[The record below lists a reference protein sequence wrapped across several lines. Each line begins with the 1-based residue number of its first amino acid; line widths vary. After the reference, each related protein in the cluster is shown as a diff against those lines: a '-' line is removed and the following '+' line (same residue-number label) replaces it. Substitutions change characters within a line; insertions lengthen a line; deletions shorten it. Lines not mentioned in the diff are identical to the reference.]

1 MNAYLV
7 YQTQQMERA
16 RTFAEIRRIEER
28 VSSMAQAKPEVRR
41 RAVWPFGAL
50 AARRRRAVV
59 PCTPLSRRE
68 VPVEARGH
76 PSRPRRTSS
85 VWFSRL
91 ESAPPGAEF
100 EQVQPVRGA
109 WLLPGAV
116 ALSRHGVVLPV
127 ATLSLLLR

>member
-28 VSSMAQAKPEVRR
+28 ISRMAQARPQGRH

-59 PCTPLSRRE
+59 PCD
-68 VPVEARGH
+68 A
-76 PSRPRRTSS
+76 
-85 VWFSRL
+85 
-91 ESAPPGAEF
+91 
-100 EQVQPVRGA
+100 
-109 WLLPGAV
+109 AV
-116 ALSRHGVVLPV
+116 
-127 ATLSLLLR
+127 